1 MLKPIATPGLPPK
14 FNASGSSSEKDDAKA
29 KKNPKKEDK
38 AEKEPKTKKEPTEKK
53 DGRKEKKKKEYTQ
66 DGSASPG
73 QPLGKKDDE
82 DKDDQD
88 GIDSDEV
95 KKRPAS
101 RGGLQTLVVTTS
113 FWFVCTTECSKF
125 ACSMSTGTKR
135 PAATAVKAR
144 AQKKPKGSSGGGK
157 KPAEETDEGKEH
169 EQVEKTDVKAGS
181 GIWYC

>member
-38 AEKEPKTKKEPTEKK
+38 AEKEPKTKQEPTEKK
-53 DGRKEKKKKEYTQ
+53 DGRKEKKKKEDTQ

-82 DKDDQD
+82 DDQD

-101 RGGLQTLVVTTS
+101 RGGLQTLVVTNS

-169 EQVEKTDVKAGS
+169 EQVEKTDVEAGS
-181 GIWYC
+181 GI